1 MKQKSK
7 RPKTKA
13 RKTIK
18 KKTVSKV
25 KTKAKNKPKPR
36 PVSRPKPKQ
45 KSKPKVVVLKES
57 IISAKKPT
65 DIQLLEQFF
74 GGPAK
79 MKLWKIFSLNSTR
92 EFTLKDL
99 VKLTKTKS
107 DTLIVDLREFMK
119 KGVIQATRKQVLLK
133 GDAKA
138 KQIVY
143 SLAHDFPL
151 LSEITQMILTAIP
164 RSSEKV
170 LAQLQPLQKL
180 RTVLLA
186 GFFTSKLGISTST
199 YASAQSNIDLL
210 LVFEK
215 VPSNVAEV
223 IADLEHNLGREL
235 RYAAFDQEDFKY
247 RHSIGDKLVRDVLDF
262 DHKVIMDKMGFFR

>member
-7 RPKTKA
+7 YQKPKA
-13 RKTIK
+13 RKTKAKKVVK
-18 KKTVSKV
+18 KKPQKAKPRVR
-25 KTKAKNKPKPR
+25 TKAK
-36 PVSRPKPKQ
+36 PKPKAK
-45 KSKPKVVVLKES
+45 KSVVLKES
-57 IISAKKPT
+57 IISARKPT

-74 GGPAK
+74 GGPNK
-79 MKLWKIFSLNSTR
+79 MKLWKIFSLNIAR

-99 VKLTKTKS
+99 IKLTKGKS
-107 DTLIVDLREFMK
+107 ETLILDLRELMR
-119 KGVIQATRKQVLLK
+119 KGVVRATRKQILLK
-133 GDAKA
+133 DNVKA
-138 KQIVY
+138 KHIVY
-143 SLAHDFPL
+143 SLATDFPL
-151 LSEITQMILTAIP
+151 LQEITQMILTAVP

-180 RTVLLA
+180 KTVLLS
-186 GFFTSKLGISTST
+186 GFFTNPLGVSTSP

-215 VPSNVAEV
+215 VPSNVSEV
-223 IADLEHNLGREL
+223 MADLEHNLGREL

-262 DHKVIMDKMGFFR
+262 DHEVVMDKMGFFR